1 MTQYVHN
8 ENDVIALYAVNGK
21 KLYKIKNYREQIR
34 WQILSYCKIKTVKNN
49 TCQKEISQDLDRV
62 LLPFRELLA
71 LRLVIRRRSRKLGE
85 PCRRG
90 IDGDRDRE
98 LLRLLELLDDE
109 LCDLERDRE
118 RLCDR
123 ERDTDRLRDLDRLL
137 VDEELRLRRPE
148 L

>member
-34 WQILSYCKIKTVKNN
+34 WQILSYCKIITVKNN

-71 LRLVIRRRSRKLGE
+71 LRL
-85 PCRRG
+85 
-90 IDGDRDRE
+90 
-98 LLRLLELLDDE
+98 
-109 LCDLERDRE
+109 
-118 RLCDR
+118 
-123 ERDTDRLRDLDRLL
+123 
-137 VDEELRLRRPE
+137 
-148 L
+148 